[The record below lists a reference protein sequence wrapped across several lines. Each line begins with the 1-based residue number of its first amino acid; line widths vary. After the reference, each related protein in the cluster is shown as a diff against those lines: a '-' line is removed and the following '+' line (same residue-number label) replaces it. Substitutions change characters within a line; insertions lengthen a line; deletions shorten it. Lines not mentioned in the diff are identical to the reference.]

1 MMLYNIIFISLK
13 CIFRFLMYFYLLEF
27 YLFNIIS
34 YLCLNKNKNISYII
48 FLKIFKFDKIK
59 IWKMNSDL

>member
-13 CIFRFLMYFYLLEF
+13 CIFWFLIYF

-34 YLCLNKNKNISYII
+34 YLCLNKNKNKNISYII
-48 FLKIFKFDKIK
+48 FVKIF
-59 IWKMNSDL
+59 

>member
-1 MMLYNIIFISLK
+1 MLYNIIFISLK
-13 CIFRFLMYFYLLEF
+13 CIFRFLIYF

-48 FLKIFKFDKIK
+48 SLKI
-59 IWKMNSDL
+59 L

>member
-1 MMLYNIIFISLK
+1 MMLYNIIYISLK
-13 CIFRFLMYFYLLEF
+13 CIFRFLKYFYLLEFYLLEF

-48 FLKIFKFDKIK
+48 FLKIF
-59 IWKMNSDL
+59 